1 MGVFSQYFCFLETI
15 PLPVSPEKI
24 EISAP
29 NLNKTVNLVDF
40 AEVNILKGM
49 GLKEISFE
57 MLVPSYKYPFA
68 NYSFGSMSTA
78 LIISRL
84 EHIKKEGKPVQF
96 IVTRCR
102 KNIPSWWTNIKVSVE
117 DFTVTEDANNGTDVV
132 ISINLKEYKSYST
145 KKAKITEN
153 ADGTVEAKFDNPR
166 EAVTGGIAPTFNL
179 EQSVLAGAKVV
190 RGTIEAGKTLYN
202 FMKVGFGKTDM
213 SFLSKLKALNGNLK
227 NIVTETIKVKLPNG

>member
-1 MGVFSQYFCFLETI
+1 MNLVGQYHVFLDVI
-15 PLPVSPEKI
+15 PLPIAPEKI

-40 AEVNILKGM
+40 SEVNILKGM
-49 GLKEISFE
+49 GLKDISFE

-78 LIISRL
+78 AIISRL

-102 KNIPSWWTNIKVSVE
+102 SGKPAWWTNIKVSVE
-117 DFTVTEDANNGTDVV
+117 DFTVTEDANNGTDVI

-145 KKAKITEN
+145 KTAKVTEN
-153 ADGTVEAKFDNPR
+153 ADGTIEAKFDNPR
-166 EAVTGGIAPTFNL
+166 EAVSGNIAPTINL

-190 RGTIEAGKTLYN
+190 RGTIDAGKTLYN

-213 SFLSKLKALNGNLK
+213 NFLNKLKELNGNIK
-227 NIVTETIKVKLPNG
+227 NVVTETIKVKLPNG